1 MLVTH
6 DTDFSPV
13 HHGQP
18 LLVVM
23 DLFIGRPELSDKNV
37 EHPKNNK
44 NDKNKNEEQSQ
55 RSHGDHF
62 RRIGAQKDA

>member
-1 MLVTH
+1 
-6 DTDFSPV
+6 
-13 HHGQP
+13 
-18 LLVVM
+18 M
-23 DLFIGRPELSDKNV
+23 DLFIGRPELSDKNI

-44 NDKNKNEEQSQ
+44 NDESKNEEQSQ